1 MTRKLFSRAGL
12 LILAI
17 SVLLLVLLINNVIKN
32 WRADLTEDNLYTL
45 SDGTHNMLRNLQQP
59 VKLELFFSNKLTK
72 DLPRLRSYAKRV
84 RELLEEYS
92 LIAGDNLNFEII
104 DPEPFSEAEDKAA
117 EYGLQAIPT
126 SAGGPEVYFGLAATG
141 DSGNQ
146 EVIEFF
152 QLDKEEFLE
161 YDISKLIYA
170 ASQKEKP
177 KLALVAGLQVDGGF
191 NPMTRQPSQPWVAVS
206 QLDMLFNVE
215 RLGLDFNKIGDD
227 VDLLIVIHP
236 KDISDDAQYAI
247 DQYVLAG
254 GNALIFVDP
263 VASQDTG
270 GGGMMAFG
278 PKASNLEALF
288 KAWGLI
294 MTKDK
299 VIGDAKHALSIS
311 QGQGQRPARHLGI
324 VGYGKE
330 NFAKDEVVMADLEV
344 INFATAGALE
354 PIEGATTTFTPLI
367 QSSDQAMLIDASKFA
382 FLQNPSTLF
391 NDFKPTGEHYTV
403 AARIQGPVKTAFP
416 DGPPEKK
423 EEQDEADNADATGD
437 AESETMAKADDKAA
451 AENTSIDEAAKA
463 DKQKTE
469 EVAAAGVNAKANT
482 TDEAKEQNEAEDKEE
497 EVLFPDPLTASK
509 DDINVVVIA
518 DTDVLGDPLWV
529 SVRQFFGQTFAQ
541 PFAGNGDLFINSVD
555 NMLGNADLISIR
567 GRGQFSRPFDLVDA
581 IEREAEDKFREKER
595 ELQKQ
600 LEETESKLSELQS
613 SKDGEEK
620 LTLSPEQK
628 QALEQFQAEK
638 LRIRKDLREVQHQ
651 LGQDI
656 EELGTLI
663 KLLNILSIPLLLTLL
678 LLGNH
683 YIQRRRHMA

>member
-12 LILAI
+12 LILAV
-17 SVLLLVLLINNVIKN
+17 SVLLLVLLVNNVVKN

-92 LIAGDNLNFEII
+92 LIAGDNLNFEVI
-104 DPEPFSEAEDKAA
+104 DPEPFSESEDKAA
-117 EYGLQAIPT
+117 EYGLQAVPT
-126 SAGGPEVYFGLAATG
+126 SLGGPEVYFGLAATG
-141 DSGNQ
+141 DSGNR

-215 RLGLDFNKIGDD
+215 RLGLDFNKINDD

-247 DQYVLAG
+247 DQFVLGG

-288 KAWGLI
+288 KAWGLT

-299 VIGDAKHALSIS
+299 VVGDAKHALSIS
-311 QGQGQRPARHLGI
+311 QGQGQRPTRHLGI
-324 VGYGKE
+324 VGYGKD

-344 INFATAGALE
+344 INFATAGALA
-354 PIEGATTTFTPLI
+354 PIEGAVTTFTPLI
-367 QSSDQAMLIDASKFA
+367 QSSDEAMLIDASKFA

-423 EEQDEADNADATGD
+423 EEEANPDDKESADSAGKTDGEEAVASSGNATADKATADDG
-437 AESETMAKADDKAA
+437 AKAGEAKVEEVAKADANA
-451 AENTSIDEAAKA
+451 AEVAKDQDA
-463 DKQKTE
+463 
-469 EVAAAGVNAKANT
+469 
-482 TDEAKEQNEAEDKEE
+482 AEDKEE

-509 DDINVVVIA
+509 GDINVVVIA

-581 IEREAEDKFREKER
+581 IEREAENKFREKER

-600 LEETESKLSELQS
+600 LEETESKLADLQA

-628 QALEQFQAEK
+628 ETLERFQAEK

-678 LLGNH
+678 LMGNH
-683 YIQRRRHMA
+683 FIQRRRHLA